1 MFYIVDLGKFKEIF
15 KKFIIT
21 SSVNEYIKIIFS
33 LGVYE
38 YNFKN
43 IIERILIRLIVIMK
57 KVLTIFLS
65 LHFHFQL

>member
-1 MFYIVDLGKFKEIF
+1 MNILKSYF
-15 KKFIIT
+15 
-21 SSVNEYIKIIFS
+21 